1 MADRYSVQEPPRV
14 FGRDMAQ
21 YLSSEFHRIEYSLH
35 GAAKGLDGA
44 TDAGPH
50 NMVATPT
57 VILTYTANKNIKAG
71 SFAFFECTVNNPNLQ
86 LDSVIFEIVAG
97 TTRRSMGSMMIDQTT
112 NSSFSTSDFITD
124 AIPKGTVVTIEAYRN
139 KRDGITVTDS
149 KLTIL
154 EI

>member
-57 VILTYTANKNIKAG
+57 AILTYTANKNIKAG
-71 SFAFFECTVNNPNLQ
+71 AFVFFECTVNNPNNQ
-86 LDSVIFEIVAG
+86 LDSVIFEVVIGAN
-97 TTRRSMGSMMIDQTT
+97 RQSIGSMMIDQTT
-112 NSSFSTSDFITD
+112 TAKFSTSAFITN
-124 AIPKGTVVTIEAYRN
+124 AISKGTVVTIEAYRN
-139 KRDGITVTDS
+139 KRDGMIVTNS
-149 KLTIL
+149 ELTIL